1 MKIGTEDNC
10 EITWCYDAASSSL
23 HVVYPARELG
33 YDHDESAEQKLH
45 LILAQALLCV
55 CVLEEINTQFASH

>member
-1 MKIGTEDNC
+1 M
-10 EITWCYDAASSSL
+10 
-23 HVVYPARELG
+23 VYPARELG

-55 CVLEEINTQFASH
+55 CVCVLEEINTQFSCAYKAIHGFLRMPVTNPAGIYLP